1 MFFCILQS
9 ARMNWCKKWSVG
21 VTSSPHHL
29 GWPDEGFHWGFPP
42 DCVIL
47 FPKWPHSV
55 QQHTSICTPQDA
67 GTCTN
72 TCTCIVAIL
81 YFVLAHY
88 LHYFTKDTFLSF
100 GFRGKSACFFSNNRP
115 FLTKYANNHKY
126 AQRRQIQIFQ
136 ERDMCTRNDLIL
148 KSDSRRR
155 VSGVF
160 TDKAAISA
168 AKASSCLRM
177 SMRMK
182 N

>member
-1 MFFCILQS
+1 MQNFVRRILKAPPQPLSILRVLSSKQCLQSHNDHLQFTSKLKKKTLFFCILQS

-100 GFRGKSACFFSNNRP
+100 GFRGKSACFFFPTIDP
-115 FLTKYANNHKY
+115 F
-126 AQRRQIQIFQ
+126 
-136 ERDMCTRNDLIL
+136 
-148 KSDSRRR
+148 
-155 VSGVF
+155 
-160 TDKAAISA
+160 
-168 AKASSCLRM
+168 
-177 SMRMK
+177 
-182 N
+182 